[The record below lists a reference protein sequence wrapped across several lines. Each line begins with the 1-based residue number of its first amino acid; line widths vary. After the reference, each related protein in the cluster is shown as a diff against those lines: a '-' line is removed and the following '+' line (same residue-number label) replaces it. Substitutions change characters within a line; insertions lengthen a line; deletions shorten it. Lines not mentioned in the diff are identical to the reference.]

1 MKQTRLMM
9 DMPITVEIA
18 DSGAPDDAAEPAF
31 EFFAWVDATFS
42 RYRPNSEVSR
52 INDGRL
58 ALEQASEPVRN
69 VLALAEETRR
79 DTGGYFDVRR
89 NGRLDPS
96 GIVKGWAIHNAAR
109 LLRGNGFAN
118 LFVNAGGDSQIFGE
132 CPEGGPWRVGIRSSF
147 TPDAVV
153 KVLALSNRGIATS
166 GSYYRG
172 GHIYDPLQA
181 GPLETSVVSLTVVG
195 LDIYEADRFATVA
208 FAMGER
214 GAAFIEGLD
223 GFEAYQINAACIA
236 TRTSGFDQYV
246 IPS

>member
-18 DSGAPDDAAEPAF
+18 DPGAPDDAAEPAF
-31 EFFAWVDATFS
+31 EFFAWVDGTFS
-42 RYRPNSEVSR
+42 PYKPDSEISR

-58 ALEQASEPVRN
+58 ALEGASEPVRR

-79 DTGGYFDVRR
+79 DTGGYFDIRR

-96 GIVKGWAIHNAAR
+96 GLVKGWAIYNAAR

-118 LFVNAGGDSQIFGE
+118 LTVDAGGDSQIFGE
-132 CPEGGPWRVGIRSSF
+132 CPEGGPWRVGIRSPF
-147 TPDAVV
+147 TPEGVV

-166 GSYYRG
+166 GSYFRG
-172 GHIYDPLQA
+172 GHIYDPLRA
-181 GPLETSVVSLTVVG
+181 GPLETGVVSLTVVG
-195 LDIYEADRFATVA
+195 PDVYEADRFATAA

-223 GFEAYQINAACIA
+223 GFEAYQITAAGIA
-236 TRTSGFDQYV
+236 TRTSGFDQYLV
-246 IPS
+246 P